1 MDSYLVAVLLGGRSA
16 EHSISILSARGV
28 IPALLEAGHSVVA
41 IGITRFGSWV
51 HVDVDALLA
60 DSDPLPELPSTDE
73 QIGVHWS
80 EGRAVFTSSR
90 GTVWLPDVA
99 FPILHGP
106 GGEDGSVQGL
116 CETMGLPYVG
126 SGVLGSA
133 CAMDKPV
140 MKTILQAAG
149 LPVGPW
155 TTQPPSRWHGPVFV
169 KPARAGSSI
178 GITRVDEPDD
188 LARAIHLAQEHD
200 HRIIIEDAFDHPR
213 EIECGLLEEIPGEVR
228 ASVCAEISVRDGFY
242 DFDAKYRSDV
252 ATLTVPADIPSDV
265 QARIQELAIA
275 AFRALDCAGFA
286 RADFFWLSDG
296 AIMINEINTIPG
308 FTPIS
313 MFPRMWQA
321 SGMSYVSLVD
331 TLVRSAFR

>member
-28 IPALLEAGHSVVA
+28 IPALREAGHSVVA

-51 HVDVDALLA
+51 HVDVDTLLA
-60 DSDPLPELPSTDE
+60 DSDPLPELPPTDE

-80 EGRAVFTSSR
+80 EGRAVFTSST

-99 FPILHGP
+99 FPVLHGP
-106 GGEDGSVQGL
+106 GGEDGTVQGL
-116 CETMGLPYVG
+116 FETMGLPYVG
-126 SGVLGSA
+126 SGVLASA
-133 CAMDKPV
+133 CAMDKPI
-140 MKTILQAAG
+140 MKTILHAAG
-149 LPVGPW
+149 LPVGAW
-155 TTQPPSRWHGPVFV
+155 TTQPSPQWQGSLFV

-178 GITRVDEPDD
+178 GITRVDQPQD
-188 LARAIHLAQEHD
+188 LARAIQIAQEHD

-213 EIECGLLEEIPGEVR
+213 EIECGLLEATPGEVR
-228 ASVCAEISVRDGFY
+228 ASVCAEISVAGGFY

-252 ATLTVPADIPSDV
+252 ATLTVPANIPDDV
-265 QARIQELAIA
+265 QARIQELAVD

-296 AIMINEINTIPG
+296 TVVVNEINTIPG

-321 SGMSYVSLVD
+321 SGMSYVALVD